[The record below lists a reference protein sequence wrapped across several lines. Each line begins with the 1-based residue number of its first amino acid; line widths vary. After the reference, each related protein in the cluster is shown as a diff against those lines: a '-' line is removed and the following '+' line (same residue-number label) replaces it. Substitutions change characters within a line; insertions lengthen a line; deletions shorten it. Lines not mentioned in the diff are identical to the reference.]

1 MRGQVMSNDTS
12 YLIRLI
18 QRFRRVFFRR
28 FSVALLLGL
37 FVMTSPVAGQRR
49 LDLGGAKLCNYYGE
63 TPGEALYTFP
73 PDVEAVKFIEQ
84 IVRYTGLSQNFKIHA
99 ANVRNAS
106 ATAIKGDR
114 LVLYNQDYIGSV
126 INQTG
131 TNWAAVSI
139 FAHEIGHH
147 LNNHTFGSGLG
158 PEQELEADVYS
169 GNVLFRMGATRE
181 QSKAAMESQP
191 EKLGS
196 GPPRSARLSAI
207 QNGWLQ
213 AQRDQKAAGRG
224 GEEPKLETE
233 ADIQNRDQKAREEA
247 EKRQKED
254 ERLRKFEEEKEER
267 RLLEEERAER
277 RREAEEKQEQEARRA
292 RFCCDDFGRKW
303 CRLAV
308 PMEVDEVCSC
318 YNAWGQWIGSGLAC
332 R

>member
-1 MRGQVMSNDTS
+1 MDFNTS
-12 YLIRLI
+12 PAARPQCDFL
-18 QRFRRVFFRR
+18 RRPSLV
-28 FSVALLLGL
+28 LLLGCL
-37 FVMTSPVAGQRR
+37 IMTSPVAGQRR

-63 TPGEALYTFP
+63 VPGEQLYTFP
-73 PDVEAVKFIEQ
+73 PDPEAVKYIDR
-84 IVRYTGLSQNFKIHA
+84 IVRYTGLSQNFKIYA

-106 ATAIKGDR
+106 ATAVRGDR

-126 INQTG
+126 INQSG

-147 LNNHTFGSGLG
+147 LNNHTFGSALG

-181 QSKAAMESQP
+181 QAKAAMESQP

-213 AQRDQKAAGRG
+213 AQRDQQAAGRG
-224 GEEPKLETE
+224 TEEPKLETE
-233 ADIQNRDQKAREEA
+233 ADIQRREQAAKAEIEKRREEEEATRREEERQRKLEEAREA
-247 EKRQKED
+247 RR
-254 ERLRKFEEEKEER
+254 EREEER
-267 RLLEEERAER
+267 REK
-277 RREAEEKQEQEARRA
+277 EASRA

>member
-1 MRGQVMSNDTS
+1 MMLYGNHASNSTHS
-12 YLIRLI
+12 PPLWCARCLT
-18 QRFRRVFFRR
+18 
-28 FSVALLLGL
+28 ALLLGL
-37 FVMTSPVAGQRR
+37 LVTSPLAAQRR

-63 TPGEALYTFP
+63 TPGEQLYTFP
-73 PDVEAVKFIEQ
+73 PDPEAVTFIQ
-84 IVRYTGLSQNFKIHA
+84 KIVRYTGLAANFQVNA

-106 ATAIKGDR
+106 ATEVKGVR
-114 LVLYNQDYIGSV
+114 FVLYNQEYIRSV
-126 INQTG
+126 INQSG

-158 PEQELEADVYS
+158 PEQELEADIYS
-169 GNVLFRMGATRE
+169 GNILFLMGATRE
-181 QSKAAMESQP
+181 QAKAAMESQP

-213 AQRDQKAAGRG
+213 AQRDQQAAGRG
-224 GEEPKLETE
+224 PEEPKLETE
-233 ADIQNRDQKAREEA
+233 AEI
-247 EKRQKED
+247 
-254 ERLRKFEEEKEER
+254 RLRKDEESRIQAEQRQRDEDARIRAEER
-267 RLLEEERAER
+267 RRELEEEREER
-277 RREAEEKQEQEARRA
+277 RQREEERREREARRA
-292 RFCCDDFGRKW
+292 RFCCDAYGVKW

-308 PMEVDEVCSC
+308 QLEVGEVCSC